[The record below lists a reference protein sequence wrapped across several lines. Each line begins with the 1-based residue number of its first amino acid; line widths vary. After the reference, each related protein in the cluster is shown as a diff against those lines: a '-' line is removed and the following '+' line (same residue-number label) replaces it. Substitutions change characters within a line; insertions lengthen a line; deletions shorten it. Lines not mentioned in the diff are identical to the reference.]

1 MKNKIIKNII
11 SILLITFGVFVL
23 FKGENN
29 KLKAYLDEKE
39 SLEQF
44 KKVDSELI
52 YAENNDSYINVTGN
66 IIIESNIFDE
76 EINLKIKALKLERK
90 VETYQWNE
98 TISKDGEIVYEK
110 VWEDGLLDSTSF
122 IESETHQNPIETVY
136 YSDEKYANVVY
147 LGNYIIDQSIL
158 KNIEPNFQIKEFPD
172 DLILK
177 EGFYSK
183 DGYIT
188 NSKDLK
194 NPQIGDI
201 KISYYYLYITDAT
214 VLGKQVNNGYIIDDG
229 QAFVQVKEGNIN
241 LKELKIVELIFDINL
256 WICRIVGIFFCSLG
270 CYIFNKRNN
279 KISLALIYNR

>member
-183 DGYIT
+183 EVI
-188 NSKDLK
+188 L
-194 NPQIGDI
+194 PIQ
-201 KISYYYLYITDAT
+201 KI
-214 VLGKQVNNGYIIDDG
+214 
-229 QAFVQVKEGNIN
+229 
-241 LKELKIVELIFDINL
+241 
-256 WICRIVGIFFCSLG
+256 
-270 CYIFNKRNN
+270 
-279 KISLALIYNR
+279 